1 MSDFQKRHE
10 PKTLSD
16 VVLSN
21 MTQMVIFNMIASGQ
35 SNTNLLLYGANGT
48 GKTTLAR
55 VIIADYFAAH
65 NDNDMCEY
73 INMTRMK
80 DFNKLRNTICLV
92 PLSVSGRH
100 WLLIDEVE
108 KVTNKHLLDELHDI
122 IDNSYNC
129 SFILTT
135 NNKGALPGGIISRC
149 QAIGIEVPSP
159 DMFLSRACAIVHA
172 EGIEATAADVLAV
185 LQQGDADLRGY
196 MFRLE
201 MFCLSRR
208 NAGLIIS
215 APALAPPPPPQQ
227 QTTP

>member
-1 MSDFQKRHE
+1 MSDFMKRHQ
-10 PKTLSD
+10 PKTMKD

-21 MTQMVIFNMIASGQ
+21 MTQMVIFNMVASGQ
-35 SNTNLLLYGANGT
+35 SHANLLLYGANGT
-48 GKTTLAR
+48 GKTSLAHAL
-55 VIIADYFAAH
+55 IADYFAAY

-80 DFNKLRNTICLV
+80 DFNRLRNTIGLV
-92 PLSVSGRH
+92 PLSVSGRR

-135 NNKGALPGGIISRC
+135 NNKGALPGGSISRC
-149 QAIGIEVPSP
+149 QAIAIEVPSP
-159 DMFLSRACAIVHA
+159 DQFLPRAQEIVNA
-172 EGIEATAADVLAV
+172 EGIEATGADVLAV

-208 NAGLIIS
+208 NAGLTIP
-215 APALAPPPPPQQ
+215 APVVAPPPPPPQQ
-227 QTTP
+227 TTP